1 MDAGNRQDGGGA
13 KRPRRDVIE
22 KLLAGVALAICAGML
37 VRMLIGEH
45 RRARLDGWLRRVWLG
60 LRARVIAVW
69 RWRSVR
75 KEAERVAEDAIRR
88 ARDGVQRDGNVY
100 RPKSFKRPPR
110 DKMH

>member
-1 MDAGNRQDGGGA
+1 M
-13 KRPRRDVIE
+13 IE
-22 KLLAGVALAICAGML
+22 KVLAGVALAICAGML
-37 VRMLIGEH
+37 LRMLIGAR
-45 RRARLDGWLRRVWLG
+45 RRARLDAGLRRFWLG
-60 LRARVIAVW
+60 LRARVIATW
-69 RWRSVR
+69 RWRSAR